1 LAFGPGLSS
10 TTIRLAVVTVL
21 VRLNVLA
28 PDRVFGA
35 INDGRV

>member
-1 LAFGPGLSS
+1 
-10 TTIRLAVVTVL
+10 VVTVL